1 METRELL
8 ATVPLFQ
15 LLDDVERAELLS
27 AFARRSFAPGEKVFA
42 MGEPGDSMYIV
53 GTGSI
58 EVFVKDNTGAKI
70 VLATCGPGEIFGEL
84 SLFDGGA
91 RTADAAALEPADLL
105 VLDRADLLAFLRK
118 RPDAALDLLTT
129 MGQRIRSTDEILR
142 RRVARNINEEMQIRS
157 TTLEKIAD
165 VIAQFS
171 GSIQFL
177 VLNALWF
184 VVWILWNTAPVVPHF
199 DPYPFGFLT
208 MVVSLEAIFL
218 SIFVLMSQGRESAIA
233 ELREE
238 IALQV
243 NLRTEEEITK
253 ALQLL
258 SGLYGRLGYK
268 VGEDAELMEMLQPL
282 DPLAIEQ
289 ELAEQI
295 RASVSSRKTRA
306 ETRAKAEAKAVAV
319 AEAEAKARTEA
330 ADD

>member
-1 METRELL
+1 MPDPTDQLKAEPPSPSAMTDDGS
-8 ATVPLFQ
+8 VPPALPGPV
-15 LLDDVERAELLS
+15 DVDRVVAAGIADRRRRRAGVSRAFRAVKAQHS
-27 AFARRSFAPGEKVFA
+27 AQ
-42 MGEPGDSMYIV
+42 
-53 GTGSI
+53 
-58 EVFVKDNTGAKI
+58 
-70 VLATCGPGEIFGEL
+70 
-84 SLFDGGA
+84 
-91 RTADAAALEPADLL
+91 RTAFENAADLL
-105 VLDRADLLAFLRK
+105 
-118 RPDAALDLLTT
+118 T
-129 MGQRIRSTDEILR
+129 
-142 RRVARNINEEMQIRS
+142 RVASS
-157 TTLEKIAD
+157 TP
-165 VIAQFS
+165 
-171 GSIQFL
+171 FL
-177 VLNALWF
+177 LLHILWF
-184 VVWILWNTAPVVPHF
+184 GGWIVWNSGATPLEPF

-258 SGLYGRLGYK
+258 AGLYGRLGYK

-306 ETRAKAEAKAVAV
+306 EAKAGAEAKAEARAEAKAEAKAA
-319 AEAEAKARTEA
+319 AKAEAKLRNDAEH
-330 ADD
+330 